1 MGQTGFDTKFYI
13 RRKRV
18 QYAVQFLAYLDGL
31 DSAAAVWT
39 DKEDTNVDAAVTGAT
54 LAPFGYL
61 TDGSDYLTDNMVL
74 NGVTVTQ
81 FTIGVVLS
89 RDEMSNN
96 EGILYGLF
104 GSTHY
109 PRVYFTGTTLTAE
122 VKLDGAVK
130 TITVANSDTYLKKG
144 KPHFIVLR
152 GSITAGIELLIDG
165 VSRGT
170 QTDTG
175 TAFNTGSGDFFIAKD
190 TNLSYFQKGTIRG
203 VFVAASRFS
212 DEQLTTW
219 RTMLTYE
226 GYFDLWRDYFGK
238 WTGSDTFAGGVNVIA
253 SSPYSAT
260 IVES

>member
-1 MGQTGFDTKFYI
+1 MGNTGFDTKFYI

-18 QYAVQFLAYLDGL
+18 SYAVQFLAYLDGL
-31 DSAAAVWT
+31 LSAVSQWI

-61 TDGSDYLTDNMVL
+61 TDGNDYLTDNMAL

-89 RDEMSNN
+89 RDENSNN

-109 PRVYFTGTTLTAE
+109 PRIYFTGTTLTAE
-122 VKLDGAVK
+122 VKLDGVVK
-130 TITVANSDTYLKKG
+130 TITVANVDTYLQKG

-190 TNLSYFQKGTIRG
+190 TNLSYFQKGTVRG
-203 VFVAASRFS
+203 VFVCATRFT
-212 DEQLTTW
+212 DAQLSTW
-219 RTMLTYE
+219 RTMLEYE
-226 GYFDLWRDYFGK
+226 GYFDLWRDDFAK
-238 WTGSDTFAGGVNVIA
+238 WTGSNTFSGSNPSIGN
-253 SSPYSAT
+253 SPYLAT
-260 IVES
+260 LVES